1 MFSKM
6 EELNY
11 LTDLLLSASQWQ
23 CSENEPLSPL
33 HLEVKDR
40 IRRLTEQETINVVG
54 VPSDQ
59 IHGQEQHEQ
68 DARECKSK
76 PKKKFDDAE
85 YKRRWTEGM
94 KETHVRTTV
103 NGKTKWVKKEHVE
116 KGPKSKGNGWR
127 WCIKPEFVDLYK

>member
-1 MFSKM
+1 MTNQ

-59 IHGQEQHEQ
+59 IPGQEQ
-68 DARECKSK
+68 REPE
-76 PKKKFDDAE
+76 PKKKYDDAE
-85 YKRRWTEGM
+85 YKRRWTQNK

-103 NGKTKWVKKEHVE
+103 NGKTKWVRKEHAE

-127 WCIKPEFVDLYK
+127 WCIKPEFLDLYK